1 MGEMA
6 MLILDKPAD
15 LDFSAY
21 VRESDMVVCTQALAE
36 PVALTEE
43 LVRQRH
49 RIGHFRMFI
58 GPSYAR
64 TFLPEHG
71 DRISFLSY
79 CATGNNRP
87 LMTAG
92 ALDILPTHYSELPET
107 FASGRQPADVAILL
121 VSEPDA
127 QGRFNLGINMDYTV
141 AAARR
146 ARTVILEISDRVP
159 WVYGAE
165 LPDDIRP
172 AIAVRTGREPLAL
185 KRAGLDEASDAER
198 AIARHVCAL
207 VPDGATIEMG
217 IGALPDLVIDGL
229 RERRDLGLHSGV
241 ITDAA
246 VDLMQSGAMTNARKP
261 LNVGVAV
268 AGLLFGS
275 RRLYD
280 FVHRNPAIRL
290 MPPDYTHSVD
300 VARQL
305 PNFYALNGAMEVDL
319 SGQVNSESM
328 SGRYVGAIGGQVDC
342 TRCGNASPDG
352 RAVIMLPSVSRDGR
366 ASRIVPRL
374 EDAVVTT
381 ARSDAGTIVT
391 EWGVAE
397 LRGKSLRER
406 AAALIEI
413 AHPDFRSKLHQA
425 IK

>member
-1 MGEMA
+1 MGDIA
-6 MLILDKPAD
+6 MQMLDKAGD

-21 VRESDMVVCTQALAE
+21 VREGDMVVCTQALAE
-36 PVALTEE
+36 PVALTQE

-49 RIGHFRMFI
+49 AIGHFGLFI
-58 GPSYAR
+58 GPGYAR

-79 CATGNNRP
+79 CATANNRP

-92 ALDILPTHYSELPET
+92 VLDIVPTHYSELPAM
-107 FASGRQPADVAILL
+107 FATGRQPADVAILL

-127 QGRFNLGINMDYTV
+127 QGRFNLGINVDYGV

-165 LPDDIRP
+165 LPEDIRP
-172 AIAVRTGREPLAL
+172 TVAVRTGREPLVM
-185 KRAGLDEASDAER
+185 KRAGLDEVSDAER

-207 VPDGATIEMG
+207 VPDGATVEMG
-217 IGALPDLVIDGL
+217 IGALPDLVMDGL
-229 RERRDLGLHSGV
+229 RGRRDLGLHSGV
-241 ITDAA
+241 ITDAV

-261 LNVGVAV
+261 LDAGVAV
-268 AGLLFGS
+268 AGLLIGS
-275 RRLYD
+275 RRLFD
-280 FVHRNPAIRL
+280 FAHRNSAVRL
-290 MPPDYTHSVD
+290 MPPEYTHGVG

-305 PNFYALNGAMEVDL
+305 PNFYALNGAMEIDL
-319 SGQVNSESM
+319 SGQVNSESV

-342 TRCGNASPDG
+342 TRCGNASPGG
-352 RAVIMLPSVSRDGR
+352 RAVIMLSSVSRDGS
-366 ASRIVPRL
+366 ASRIVPKL
-374 EDAVVTT
+374 DDAVVTT

-406 AAALIEI
+406 ATALIAV
-413 AHPDFRSKLHQA
+413 AHPDFRSELQQA
-425 IK
+425 LK